1 MPANTDPLK
10 DDAPIRDRVHY
21 KFDPPSALVPRCS
34 TCRYYSVELEE
45 IGVERWGRSSRGQCH
60 RMPPL
65 ASTTRREDAFWPRV
79 RSGDWCGE
87 HQQRESDG

>member
-34 TCRYYSVELEE
+34 TCRYYNVEFEE
-45 IGVERWGRSSRGQCH
+45 IGVERWHRSSRGA
-60 RMPPL
+60 MPSNAATRVDHEARGCFL
-65 ASTTRREDAFWPRV
+65 AEGAERRLV
-79 RSGDWCGE
+79 R
-87 HQQRESDG
+87 